1 MPAVITPGAYLKALR
16 RGGRH
21 SLNDMAAAIDTVPH
35 LTDFERAEWLE
46 RIEADIVPIDLT
58 TLAVLSQVYP
68 IDIAVI
74 YELERHRSGI
84 EDATTPLCILC
95 GMTDR
100 AKCAAGHEVACR
112 WTRPPIPAGA
122 TT

>member
-1 MPAVITPGAYLKALR
+1 MITPGAYLKALR
-16 RGGRH
+16 RGARQ
-21 SLNDMAAAIDTVPH
+21 SLNDMAGRIATVPH

-46 RIEADIVPIDLT
+46 RIEADIVPIDLS
-58 TLAVLSQVYP
+58 TLAVLSRVYP
-68 IDIAVI
+68 IDVTVI

-100 AKCAAGHEVACR
+100 TKCAAGHEVACR
-112 WTRPPIPAGA
+112 WTLPPRAAGA
-122 TT
+122 TA